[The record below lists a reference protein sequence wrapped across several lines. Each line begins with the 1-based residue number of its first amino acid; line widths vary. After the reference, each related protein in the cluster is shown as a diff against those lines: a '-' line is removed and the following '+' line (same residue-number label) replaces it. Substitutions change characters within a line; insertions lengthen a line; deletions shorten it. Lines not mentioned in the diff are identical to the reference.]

1 MIKHYKGILGEFDYD
16 DEEYEVFTDSNHE
29 DHICHISDTPKK
41 NMFSNMKIPNFEDL
55 GISHDGK
62 LFDKSHI
69 EQSAVNTKNMFSNM
83 KIPNL
88 KNFNIRDGELIE
100 KN

>member
-1 MIKHYKGILGEFDYD
+1 MIKHYKGMLGEFYYD
-16 DEEYEVFTDSNHE
+16 DEEYEVFTDLNHK
-29 DHICHISDTPKK
+29 DHIIPRK

-62 LFDKSHI
+62 LFDKSLI

-88 KNFNIRDGELIE
+88 ENFNMQDGKLIE